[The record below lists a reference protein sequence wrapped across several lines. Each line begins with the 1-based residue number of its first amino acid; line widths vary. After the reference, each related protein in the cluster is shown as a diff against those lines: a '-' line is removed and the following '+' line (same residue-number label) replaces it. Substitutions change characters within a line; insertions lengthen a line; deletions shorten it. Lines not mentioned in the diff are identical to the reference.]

1 MEILPHR
8 KIRRVVPKEIVRAI
22 IQQILQINQVI
33 RMRRF
38 SPLGKTKER
47 PEGNYEILTQKSLK
61 MKSCE

>member
-1 MEILPHR
+1 
-8 KIRRVVPKEIVRAI
+8 
-22 IQQILQINQVI
+22 
-33 RMRRF
+33 MRRF